1 MAGAGWYYGALAEP
15 SGTTKMYEI
24 FYAKSTPT
32 LESHG
37 HLYAYVEGPYRT
49 KTAVVAATPSPAR
62 MAPKHSRRKR
72 NVMTRLLEEHSTKPK
87 LRQRGRRR
95 NPLGL
100 LARQQ
105 LAKVRGEL
113 YDARKYAEL
122 AQREVT
128 HPLSRR
134 HLEDVIKDIAR
145 TKSVVDRQT
154 EIIAEIEEGRRRR
167 S

>member
-1 MAGAGWYYGALAEP
+1 MGWYYGAIKGSRGYVDHYEMFY
-15 SGTTKMYEI
+15 SKTK
-24 FYAKSTPT
+24 PT
-32 LESHG
+32 EQSHG
-37 HLYAYVEGPYRT
+37 DRYVFVTGPYRT
-49 KTAVVAATPSPAR
+49 KAAVVAATPSPAK
-62 MAPKHSRRKR
+62 MAPEYSRRKR
-72 NVMTRLLEEHSTKPK
+72 NVMTRLLEEHSKKPK

-154 EIIAEIEEGRRRR
+154 EIIARIEEGRRR

>member
-1 MAGAGWYYGALAEP
+1 MSWYYGYMSE
-15 SGTTKMYEI
+15 KVVEI
-24 FYAKSTPT
+24 FYSKAKPT
-32 LESHG
+32 EASHG
-37 HLYAYVEGPYRT
+37 DRYLSVTGPFKT
-49 KTAVVAATPSPAR
+49 KASAVSAAPYPAR
-62 MAPKHSRRKR
+62 MASEYSRRKR
-72 NVMTRLLEEHSTKPK
+72 NVMTRLLEEHSKSPK

-122 AQREVT
+122 AQRKVIQ
-128 HPLSRR
+128 PLSRR